1 LAIGCKLA
9 TISKTAVSISNMGY
23 HQIHQLILGHHRC
36 CFLATA
42 YIRWKLITNDRIAKL
57 ELTTDAIGSPMAG
70 LKLGKIISVS
80 HPKVL
85 LPNIPGLLIL

>member
-1 LAIGCKLA
+1 
-9 TISKTAVSISNMGY
+9 M
-23 HQIHQLILGHHRC
+23 
-36 CFLATA
+36 
-42 YIRWKLITNDRIAKL
+42 AKL

-70 LKLGKIISVS
+70 LKLGKMISVS